1 MATSV
6 VTTFPGAKK
15 IGDMVDQTIKSH
27 RDLIAWKKAIDLTVD
42 VYRVTKAFPSDERF
56 GLTSQIRRASSS
68 VPANIAEGQG
78 RRSKREFV
86 QFLCHARGSLLEL
99 DSHLELALRL
109 EYIDKLNFSGLRE
122 QVDEVG
128 RIINGL
134 VRSLTPDLQPLTS
147 DL

>member
-1 MATSV
+1 
-6 VTTFPGAKK
+6 
-15 IGDMVDQTIKSH
+15 MVDQTIKSH

-68 VPANIAEGQG
+68 VPANITEGQG
-78 RRSKREFV
+78 RRLKREFV
-86 QFLCHARGSLLEL
+86 QFLSYARGSLLEL

-134 VRSLTPDLQPLTS
+134 VRSLTPDLQHLTS

>member
-1 MATSV
+1 
-6 VTTFPGAKK
+6 
-15 IGDMVDQTIKSH
+15 MVDQTIKSH

-86 QFLCHARGSLLEL
+86 QFLSHARGSLLEL

-128 RIINGL
+128 RVINGL
-134 VRSLTPDLQPLTS
+134 VRSLTSDLQHLTS

>member
-1 MATSV
+1 
-6 VTTFPGAKK
+6 
-15 IGDMVDQTIKSH
+15 MVDQTIKSH
-27 RDLIAWKKAIDLTVD
+27 RDLIAWRKAIDLTVD
-42 VYRVTKAFPSDERF
+42 VYRVTKAFPGDERF

-78 RRSKREFV
+78 RRSKRKFV

-109 EYIDKLNFSGLRE
+109 EYIDKLNFTGLRE

-134 VRSLTPDLQPLTS
+134 VRSLTPDLQHLTS

>member
-1 MATSV
+1 
-6 VTTFPGAKK
+6 
-15 IGDMVDQTIKSH
+15 MVDQTIKSH

-134 VRSLTPDLQPLTS
+134 VRSLTSDLQHLTS

>member
-1 MATSV
+1 
-6 VTTFPGAKK
+6 
-15 IGDMVDQTIKSH
+15 MVDQTIKSH
-27 RDLIAWKKAIDLTVD
+27 RDLIAWRKAIDLTVD
-42 VYRVTKAFPSDERF
+42 VYRVTKAFPGDERF

-68 VPANIAEGQG
+68 VPANITEGQG
-78 RRSKREFV
+78 RRLKREFV
-86 QFLCHARGSLLEL
+86 QFLSYARGSLLEL

-134 VRSLTPDLQPLTS
+134 VRSLTPDLQHLTS